1 MTDPE
6 KGFFITFE
14 GSEGTGKTTQI
25 QRLAMR
31 LEENGRQV
39 VVTREPGG
47 TPLGEKIRHLLM
59 HSKSGANMV
68 PRTELLLFE
77 ASRAQHVD
85 ELIKPQ
91 LARGAV
97 VISDRFHDSTTVYQG
112 VGRSINGKSVE
123 TINEFAINSHVPD
136 LTILIDL
143 DPEEGFQRIQD
154 RNTDLPD
161 RMEQENMNFYQA
173 VRQGF
178 LDLAEKEKYRFLIID
193 GNQSVDEV
201 EEVIWNEIKERI
213 K

>member
-6 KGFFITFE
+6 KGLFITFE

>member
-6 KGFFITFE
+6 KGLFITFE

-31 LEENGRQV
+31 LEKNGRQV

-154 RNTDLPD
+154 RNTDPPD

-201 EEVIWNEIKERI
+201 EEVIWNEIEERI